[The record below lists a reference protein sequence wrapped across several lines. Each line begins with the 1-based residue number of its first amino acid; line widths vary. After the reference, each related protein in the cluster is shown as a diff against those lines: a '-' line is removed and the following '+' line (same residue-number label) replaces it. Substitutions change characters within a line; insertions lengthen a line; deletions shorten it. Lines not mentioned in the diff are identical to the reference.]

1 MGYHA
6 HSIAHVSER
15 KYRCNNL
22 FIKIDSGDDI
32 EVNYTMFMIY
42 MCNVIGDKAISS

>member
-1 MGYHA
+1 MGYCA
-6 HSIAHVSER
+6 HSIADVIER
-15 KYRCNNL
+15 KDRWNNL

-42 MCNVIGDKAISS
+42 MCNIIGDKAISS